1 MGYSDTDTSYLD
13 TDTIHCFNLI
23 KGRPFLAVRY
33 QHVGADHQIWLISL
47 EMRRKAQGE
56 SRQDRPAAG
65 CIDSTTDSFGE
76 GEEMKGSGQR

>member
-1 MGYSDTDTSYLD
+1 MR
-13 TDTIHCFNLI
+13 N
-23 KGRPFLAVRY
+23 

-65 CIDSTTDSFGE
+65 CINSTTDSFGE
-76 GEEMKGSGQR
+76 REEMKGSGQR